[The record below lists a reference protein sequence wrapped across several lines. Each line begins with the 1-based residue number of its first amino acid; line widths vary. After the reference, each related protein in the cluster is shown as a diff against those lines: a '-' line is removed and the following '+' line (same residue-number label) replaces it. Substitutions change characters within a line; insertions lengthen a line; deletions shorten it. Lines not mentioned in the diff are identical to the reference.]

1 MKYANVIV
9 DIAQSR
15 VDRTFQYRI
24 PDSLQSSLQV
34 GMPVRVPFGS
44 GGRKVRGFLVELT
57 DIPEFEEAKMK
68 EIEAVE
74 ERGIPVEQPLIQ
86 LASWM
91 RETYGCTMI
100 QALKTVLPAKRRV
113 KSRTPRVQQTQIPV
127 PVGEEKPPALN
138 AEQQAAVDGIW
149 KEIHAEAPRPCLL
162 YGITGSGKTEVYMEL
177 IERTRREGKQAIL
190 LIPEISLTYQN
201 LQRFYRRFGDRVAV
215 VNSRLSAGE
224 KYDSFEKARKVQVD
238 LMIGPR
244 SALFTPFPNLGL
256 ILVDEEHE
264 GAYNSETAPRYRA
277 VETAIARGQIAGC
290 GVVLGSATP
299 SMETFAA
306 AMDRNYAIFTLRHRA
321 RTGSHLPEVRIVDMR
336 EEMREGNKSIFSRE
350 LAEDIQDRLEKK
362 EQVILFL
369 NRRGYAG
376 FISCRSCGHVMK
388 CPHCD
393 VSLTSHRGGRLVCH
407 YCGYTVPMPEA
418 CPSCGSPY
426 IAGFGTGTQK
436 VESLV
441 AKQFPTAR
449 VLRMD
454 LDTTGKKD
462 SHSKILSAF
471 AAGEADILVGTQMI
485 VKGHDFPKVTLV
497 GILAADLS
505 LHSSD
510 FRASERTFQLLT
522 QAAGRAGRAESG
534 GRVVIQTYNPENYAI
549 VLAGRQDYI
558 SFYKEE
564 MKYRRLMHYPP
575 AGCMMSIRVTSEEE
589 ETASAFA
596 DALAAE
602 IRARFAREEPT
613 VIGPSDAGVAKVQ
626 DVYRKMIYVKHEER
640 QVLFDIRAICLDG
653 PGCAVQ
659 VDLL

>member
-9 DIAQSR
+9 DISQSR
-15 VDRTFQYRI
+15 LDRTFQYRI
-24 PDSLQSSLQV
+24 PVSLQSSLRV

-44 GGRKVRGFLVELT
+44 GGRMVRAFLVELT
-57 DIPEFEEAKMK
+57 DTPEFEEAKMK

-100 QALKTVLPAKRRV
+100 QALKTVLPARRRV
-113 KSRTPRVQQTQIPV
+113 KSRTPRVQQTQLPA
-127 PVGEEKPPALN
+127 PDPGEKPPALN
-138 AEQQAAVDGIW
+138 AEQQAAADGIW
-149 KEIHAEAPRPCLL
+149 AEIHAETPRPCLL

-224 KYDSFEKARKVQVD
+224 KYDSFEKARKAQVD

-264 GAYNSETAPRYRA
+264 GAYNSETAPRYHA
-277 VETAIARGQIAGC
+277 VETAVARSRIAGC

-306 AMDRNYAIFTLRHRA
+306 AMDRTYAIFTLRHRA
-321 RTGSHLPEVRIVDMR
+321 RAGSHLPAVRIVDMR

-350 LAEDIQDRLEKK
+350 LAENIQDRLEKK

-376 FISCRSCGHVMK
+376 FVSCRSCGHVMK

-407 YCGYTVPMPEA
+407 YCGYTVPMPDA
-418 CPSCGSPY
+418 CPACGSPY

-441 AKQFPTAR
+441 VKQFPSAR

-534 GRVVIQTYNPENYAI
+534 GRVVIQTYSPENYAI
-549 VLAGRQDYI
+549 VLAARQDYI

-564 MKYRRLMHYPP
+564 MRFRRLMNYPP

-589 ETASAFA
+589 ETAAAFA
-596 DALAAE
+596 DELAAE
-602 IRARFAREEPT
+602 IRVRFAREEPA

-640 QVLFDIRAICLDG
+640 QVLLDIRAICQDG
-653 PGCAVQ
+653 AGCAVQ
-659 VDLL
+659 ADLL

>member
-290 GVVLGSATP
+290 GGVLGSATP

-510 FRASERTFQLLT
+510 FRASERTFQL
-522 QAAGRAGRAESG
+522 
-534 GRVVIQTYNPENYAI
+534 
-549 VLAGRQDYI
+549 
-558 SFYKEE
+558 
-564 MKYRRLMHYPP
+564 
-575 AGCMMSIRVTSEEE
+575 
-589 ETASAFA
+589 
-596 DALAAE
+596 
-602 IRARFAREEPT
+602 
-613 VIGPSDAGVAKVQ
+613 
-626 DVYRKMIYVKHEER
+626 
-640 QVLFDIRAICLDG
+640 
-653 PGCAVQ
+653 
-659 VDLL
+659 